1 MVSSQSSILYEGM
14 IYILYHK
21 GYMRESLRLKKSTQ
35 SRNVYNIYGKN
46 IRDFELPILQCYK
59 WLKCIIKTKL
69 TVDF

>member
-21 GYMRESLRLKKSTQ
+21 GYERKPKVKKSTQ
-35 SRNVYNIYGKN
+35 SRNVYNIYGKK
-46 IRDFELPILQCYK
+46 IKDFELPILPCYK
-59 WLKCIIKTKL
+59 KLKCIIKTKL